1 MVISISTVLMMIE
14 DFHEMPGLCRFKLLV
29 RVNERCV
36 EIYFHV
42 SKLITY
48 WDLEVKIGSLASEQI
63 I

>member
-29 RVNERCV
+29 KVKGRCA

-42 SKLITY
+42 SKIITY
-48 WDLEVKIGSLASEQI
+48 WDLEVKIRSLAGEQI